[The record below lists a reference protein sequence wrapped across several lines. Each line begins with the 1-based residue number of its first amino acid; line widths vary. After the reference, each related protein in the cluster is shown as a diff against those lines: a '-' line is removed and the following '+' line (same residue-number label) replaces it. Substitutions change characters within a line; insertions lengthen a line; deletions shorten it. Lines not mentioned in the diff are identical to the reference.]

1 MFFFFFWILPCCKT
15 KWCTSGPH
23 EHTVMV
29 RVKNAVYSSIFP
41 PWAHGSLKSADW
53 LVHWIY
59 PTVYA
64 SFKISRWFQRKTSGC
79 ICTSVFTW
87 NCLIALHNCHC
98 LEVSLE
104 VELIVYWWEQ
114 SVEHETKSSLFLWIL
129 NSDFPKLLAW
139 EILQEF
145 W

>member
-1 MFFFFFWILPCCKT
+1 MMHFR
-15 KWCTSGPH
+15 PH

-41 PWAHGSLKSADW
+41 PWAHGFTQVSGLAGSLNLSNC
-53 LVHWIY
+53 LRI
-59 PTVYA
+59 
-64 SFKISRWFQRKTSGC
+64 FQISRWFQRKTSGC

-114 SVEHETKSSLFLWIL
+114 SVEHETKASLFLWIL

>member
-1 MFFFFFWILPCCKT
+1 MFFFFFESSPVAKT
-15 KWCTSGPH
+15 KWCTSGLTSTQWWCGSRMLFIHLYFLH
-23 EHTVMV
+23 EHMV
-29 RVKNAVYSSIFP
+29 
-41 PWAHGSLKSADW
+41 SLKSADW